1 MSRSDK
7 NRRDSHL
14 RMWVFFHEKES
25 ILIRKDYRK
34 DEYVMEKTV
43 VPTGDVVKDW
53 DIREDEK
60 I

>member
-1 MSRSDK
+1 
-7 NRRDSHL
+7 
-14 RMWVFFHEKES
+14 MWVFFHGKES

-60 I
+60 ICVQRRTSLQ

>member
-1 MSRSDK
+1 MG
-7 NRRDSHL
+7 L
-14 RMWVFFHEKES
+14 FHGKES

-34 DEYVMEKTV
+34 DEYVMEKTA

-60 I
+60 IYFYCVQRRTSLQ